1 MLCQGFEPVEKHL
14 LGGIPSLNQKEG
26 QTCSV
31 SYHHSPKHN
40 LLVWGCLKEIK
51 LSVSQSSLCIIVLS
65 HST

>member
-40 LLVWGCLKEIK
+40 LLVWGCLKEVK
-51 LSVSQSSLCIIVLS
+51 LSVS
-65 HST
+65 